1 MDRKTLR
8 RRLVRLRF
16 AEGKT
21 RSWVAGEEVIV
32 VLDLTMPH
40 DQRRE
45 AVKQALRDAR
55 PRHQAA

>member
-16 AEGKT
+16 AEGQT